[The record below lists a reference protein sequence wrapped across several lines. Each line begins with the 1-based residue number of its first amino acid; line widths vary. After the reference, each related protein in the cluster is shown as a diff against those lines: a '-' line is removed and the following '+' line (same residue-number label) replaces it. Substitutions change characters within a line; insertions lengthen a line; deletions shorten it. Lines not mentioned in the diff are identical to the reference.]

1 MKDESRKR
9 PRVDEAA
16 ASDPQSSTT
25 SSASS
30 TLVASTSLSAR
41 NTAALLSGAA
51 STSTSTQ
58 EQPRSSRPRSSPP
71 PPPPPAACPICL
83 DVISDAYMTKC
94 GHSFCHECITIHLS
108 VTMNCPSCATALQQG
123 EIYPNISLNNVISK
137 AGVDSPNATSMGT
150 IAANLS
156 VDPSTTMNS
165 SNPGLKEIDSMLNS
179 LIERRKQL
187 ESNEPDIQWELYNQ
201 FLKKTKQQKEIQLEA
216 LRQAM
221 ACLDE
226 DLSHVQSELEKRR
239 SSEVHGTNKNG
250 NRNGSGLD
258 TQNVPSTP
266 RNIAS
271 TAADAI
277 KRFGA
282 SVCSSPLPPEL
293 PNVTTP
299 TAINWNLHAITTGT
313 PKDVISATKSSRKR
327 NYDEIDDSEDPSHQ
341 PPLEFTLDPAETD
354 HQQADPE
361 TDPEL
366 ASLIKTRMA
375 RLEPH
380 FEDLQKNY
388 FAFRLPSHKQP
399 APTYEIKSSGI
410 PSPQIP
416 VPSSSSSSSTSTT
429 TSSDPPNLLT
439 TRQSFPQTLSRFS
452 KISHFRTLARINYA
466 DKLVSGNSGST
477 GAAATAAGASSGG
490 GSSSIVSAIEFDKDD
505 EFFATAGVTKKVKI
519 YEFESVVKDWEEV
532 FGDGGGGTSRRRRR
546 GFVGG
551 DGPLFVADALNDDD
565 RRGFIDDDDDD
576 DEEDD
581 GGGLDVVP
589 RYPILEMSGRSKI
602 SCLSWNSLNKEQL
615 SSSDYEGIV
624 TLWDSKTGVASLEF
638 EEHEKRA
645 WSVDFN
651 VMDPVL
657 LASGSDDCKVKI
669 WSVNQ
674 KKSVQTIESK
684 ANICSVKWN
693 PLISNQIAFG
703 SADHHIH
710 YYDIRKPSE
719 PLYILCGH
727 KKAVSYVKFL
737 SRNEIVS
744 ASTDST
750 LRLWSLGGPSASSMN
765 LSSSSSSSAAPLAS
779 PAGPMSSSLFPPLSS
794 FIEKNLTENMN
805 NGIFRRSAASV
816 FSSYSRA
823 PINITTSLLQRAPSS
838 SALAPNTDQPHCLR
852 SYGGHT
858 NEKNFVGLSINSTGE
873 FISCGSENNSVYTYF
888 HSLPNPV
895 IMHRFGNSLETTS
908 GEEVADQE
916 PSQFVSSV
924 CWKRNASDV
933 LVAANS
939 VGGVKVMKMV

>member
-9 PRVDEAA
+9 PRVEEAA
-16 ASDPQSSTT
+16 ASDPQSSST
-25 SSASS
+25 SS

-239 SSEVHGTNKNG
+239 SSEIHGTNKNG

-416 VPSSSSSSSTSTT
+416 TII
-429 TSSDPPNLLT
+429 PPNPIPLLQNLT
-439 TRQSFPQTLSRFS
+439 LPHPRAHKLRRQTRIR
-452 KISHFRTLARINYA
+452 
-466 DKLVSGNSGST
+466 KLRST

-532 FGDGGGGTSRRRRR
+532 FGDGGGGSSRRRRR

-565 RRGFIDDDDDD
+565 RRGFIDDDGDDDDDD

-805 NGIFRRSAASV
+805 NGIFRRSV
-816 FSSYSRA
+816 FIVFPRSHQHHNIPSS
-823 PINITTSLLQRAPSS
+823 TAPSS
-838 SALAPNTDQPHCLR
+838 SALASNMDQPHCLR
-852 SYGGHT
+852 SYSGHT

-939 VGGVKVMKMV
+939 VGGVKVMQMV